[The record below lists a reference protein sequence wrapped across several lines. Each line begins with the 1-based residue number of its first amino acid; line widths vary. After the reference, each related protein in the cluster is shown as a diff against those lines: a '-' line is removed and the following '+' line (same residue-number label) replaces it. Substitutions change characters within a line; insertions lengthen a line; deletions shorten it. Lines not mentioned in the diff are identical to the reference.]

1 MARSENAVKRPAKGP
16 NPAARQK
23 GRTTSLA
30 NKAQRDRMALPI
42 LKELWVS
49 GIRSPASLAEALN
62 RGGRGRRRGPSQKW
76 TIVQVARLITEFRL
90 DRFGEEHAT
99 LPKRVFAGEDKMDV
113 GHSGMTR
120 AARTTPG

>member
-62 RGGRGRRRGPSQKW
+62 RGGQGRRHGPSQKW
-76 TIVQVARLITEFRL
+76 TIVQVASLSQRSSPQVVSVQFQ
-90 DRFGEEHAT
+90 
-99 LPKRVFAGEDKMDV
+99 
-113 GHSGMTR
+113 
-120 AARTTPG
+120 